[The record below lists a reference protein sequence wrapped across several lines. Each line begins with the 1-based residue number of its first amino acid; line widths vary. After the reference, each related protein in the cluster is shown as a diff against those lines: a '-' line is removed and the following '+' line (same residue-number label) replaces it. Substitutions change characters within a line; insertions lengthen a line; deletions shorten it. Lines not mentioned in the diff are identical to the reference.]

1 MNAAINRAVPV
12 VIDGEEFEMLLTT
25 KAAADIDRELG
36 GFDEIA
42 AVVDGED
49 RTASVAM
56 ASKLIA
62 LLCNA
67 GTERYNYRH
76 RDGKNGML
84 DAPRRMIDAEE
95 IGIVTTPGEME
106 ELLHSAVEAVK
117 RGRTTYIESE
127 KNPGDEKN

>member
-1 MNAAINRAVPV
+1 MNAAINRAVSV

-25 KAAADIDRELG
+25 KAAADVDREFG

-49 RTASVAM
+49 RGASVAM

-76 RDGKNGML
+76 RETPRTML
-84 DAPRRMIDAEE
+84 EPEE
-95 IGIVTTPGEME
+95 IEIFTTPGEMA
-106 ELLHSAVEAVK
+106 ELMHSAVEAVK

>member
-25 KAAADIDRELG
+25 RAAADVDREFG

-49 RTASVAM
+49 RVASVGM

-67 GTERYNYRH
+67 GSERYNYRH
-76 RDGKNGML
+76 RDT
-84 DAPRRMIDAEE
+84 PRRMIDAEE
-95 IGIVTTPGEME
+95 IGIVTTPGEMA
-106 ELLHSAVEAVK
+106 ELMHSAVEAVK

>member
-1 MNAAINRAVPV
+1 MNAAINRAVSV
-12 VIDGEEFEMLLTT
+12 VIDGEEFEMILTT
-25 KAAADIDRELG
+25 KAAANVDREFG

-49 RTASVAM
+49 RGASVAM

-76 RDGKNGML
+76 RET
-84 DAPRRMIDAEE
+84 PRRMLEPEE
-95 IGIVTTPGEME
+95 IEILTTPGEMA
-106 ELLHSAVEAVK
+106 ELLGSAVEAVR
-117 RGRTTYIESE
+117 RGRQTYIESE
-127 KNPGDEKN
+127 KSPGESKN

>member
-1 MNAAINRAVPV
+1 MNAAINRAVSV

-25 KAAADIDRELG
+25 KAAADVDREFG

-49 RTASVAM
+49 RGASVAM

-76 RDGKNGML
+76 RET
-84 DAPRRMIDAEE
+84 PRRMLEPEE
-95 IGIVTTPGEME
+95 IEILTTPGEMA
-106 ELLHSAVEAVK
+106 ELLGSAVEAVR
-117 RGRTTYIESE
+117 RGRQTYIESE
-127 KNPGDEKN
+127 KSPGESKN

>member
-1 MNAAINRAVPV
+1 MNAAINRAVSV
-12 VIDGEEFEMLLTT
+12 VIDGEDFEMLLTT
-25 KAAADIDRELG
+25 KAAAEIDREFG

-49 RTASVAM
+49 SVERVAM

-76 RDGKNGML
+76 RGSKNGML
-84 DAPRRMIDAEE
+84 DAPRRMLDAEE
-95 IGIVTTPGEME
+95 IGIVTTPGEMA
-106 ELLHSAVEAVK
+106 ELMHAVVEAVK
-117 RGRTTYIESE
+117 RGRTTHIESE
-127 KNPGDEKN
+127 KSPGDEKN

>member
-1 MNAAINRAVPV
+1 MNAAINRAVSV
-12 VIDGEEFEMLLTT
+12 VIDGEEFEMILTT
-25 KAAADIDRELG
+25 KAAADVDREFG

-49 RTASVAM
+49 RGASVAM

-76 RDGKNGML
+76 RET
-84 DAPRRMIDAEE
+84 PRRMLEPEE
-95 IGIVTTPGEME
+95 IEILTTPGEMA
-106 ELLHSAVEAVK
+106 ELLGSAVEAVG
-117 RGRTTYIESE
+117 RGRQTYIESE
-127 KNPGDEKN
+127 KSPGESKN

>member
-1 MNAAINRAVPV
+1 MNAAINRAVSV
-12 VIDGEEFEMLLTT
+12 VIDGEDFEMLLTT
-25 KAAADIDRELG
+25 RAAADIDREFG

-56 ASKLIA
+56 ASKLVA

-76 RDGKNGML
+76 RDT
-84 DAPRRMIDAEE
+84 PRRMIDAEE
-95 IGIVTTPGEME
+95 IGIVTTPGEMA

>member
-1 MNAAINRAVPV
+1 MNAAINRAVSV

-25 KAAADIDRELG
+25 KAAADIDREFG

-49 RTASVAM
+49 RVASVAM

-62 LLCNA
+62 LMCNA

-76 RDGKNGML
+76 K
-84 DAPRRMIDAEE
+84 DAPRRMLDAEE
-95 IGIVTTPGEME
+95 IGIVTTPGEMA
-106 ELLHSAVEAVK
+106 ELMHAVVEAVK
-117 RGRTTYIESE
+117 RGRTTHIESE
-127 KNPGDEKN
+127 KSPGDEKN

>member
-1 MNAAINRAVPV
+1 MNAAINRAVSV
-12 VIDGEEFEMLLTT
+12 VIDGEDFEMLLTT
-25 KAAADIDRELG
+25 KAAADVDREFG

-49 RTASVAM
+49 RGASVAM
-56 ASKLIA
+56 ASKLVA

-67 GTERYNYRH
+67 GSERYNYRH
-76 RDGKNGML
+76 RDT
-84 DAPRRMIDAEE
+84 PRRMIDAEE
-95 IGIVTTPGEME
+95 IGIVTTPGEMA
-106 ELLHSAVEAVK
+106 ELMHSAVEAVK

>member
-1 MNAAINRAVPV
+1 MNAAINRAVSV
-12 VIDGEEFEMLLTT
+12 VIDGEDFEMLLTT
-25 KAAADIDRELG
+25 KAAADVDREFG

-49 RTASVAM
+49 RGASVAM

-76 RDGKNGML
+76 K
-84 DAPRRMIDAEE
+84 DAPRRMLDAEE
-95 IGIVTTPGEME
+95 IGIVTTPGEMA
-106 ELLHSAVEAVK
+106 ELMHAVVEAVK
-117 RGRTTYIESE
+117 RGRTTHIESE
-127 KNPGDEKN
+127 KSPGDEKN

>member
-1 MNAAINRAVPV
+1 MNAAINRAVSV
-12 VIDGEEFEMLLTT
+12 VIDGEEFEMILTT
-25 KAAADIDRELG
+25 KAAADVDREFG

-49 RTASVAM
+49 RGASVAM

-76 RDGKNGML
+76 RET
-84 DAPRRMIDAEE
+84 PRRMLEPEE
-95 IGIVTTPGEME
+95 IEILTTPGEMA
-106 ELLHSAVEAVK
+106 ELLGSAVEAVR
-117 RGRTTYIESE
+117 RGRQTYIESE
-127 KNPGDEKN
+127 KSPGESKN

>member
-12 VIDGEEFEMLLTT
+12 VIDGEDFEMLLTT
-25 KAAADIDRELG
+25 KAAADIDREFG

-49 RTASVAM
+49 RVASVAM
-56 ASKLIA
+56 ASKLVA

-76 RDGKNGML
+76 RDT
-84 DAPRRMIDAEE
+84 PRRMIEAEE
-95 IGIVTTPGEME
+95 IEIVTTPGEMA
-106 ELLHSAVEAVK
+106 ELMHSAVEAVK

>member
-1 MNAAINRAVPV
+1 MNVAINRAVSV
-12 VIDGEEFEMLLTT
+12 VIDGEDFEMLLTT
-25 KAAADIDRELG
+25 KAAADIDREFG

-49 RTASVAM
+49 RVASVAM
-56 ASKLIA
+56 ASKLVA

-76 RDGKNGML
+76 RDT
-84 DAPRRMIDAEE
+84 PRRMIEAEE
-95 IGIVTTPGEME
+95 IEIVTTPGEMA
-106 ELLHSAVEAVK
+106 ELMHSAVEAVK

>member
-1 MNAAINRAVPV
+1 MNAAINRAVSV
-12 VIDGEEFEMLLTT
+12 VIDGEDYEMLLTT
-25 KAAADIDRELG
+25 KAAADVDREFG

-49 RTASVAM
+49 RGASVAM

-76 RDGKNGML
+76 K
-84 DAPRRMIDAEE
+84 DAPRRMIEAEE
-95 IGIVTTPGEME
+95 IEILTTPGEMA
-106 ELLHSAVEAVK
+106 ELLGSAVEAVR
-117 RGRTTYIESE
+117 RGRQTYIESE
-127 KNPGDEKN
+127 KSPGETKN

>member
-1 MNAAINRAVPV
+1 MNAAINRAVSV

-25 KAAADIDRELG
+25 KAAVDIDSEFG
-36 GFDEIA
+36 GFDGIA

-49 RTASVAM
+49 RVASVGM

-67 GTERYNYRH
+67 GSERYNYRH
-76 RDGKNGML
+76 RDT
-84 DAPRRMIDAEE
+84 PRRMIDAEE
-95 IGIVTTPGEME
+95 IGIVTTPGEMA
-106 ELLHSAVEAVK
+106 ELMHSAVEAVK

>member
-1 MNAAINRAVPV
+1 MNAAINRAVAV

-25 KAAADIDRELG
+25 RAAADIDREFG

-49 RTASVAM
+49 RAASVAM
-56 ASKLIA
+56 ASKLVA

-67 GTERYNYRH
+67 GSERYNYRH
-76 RDGKNGML
+76 RDT
-84 DAPRRMIDAEE
+84 PRRMIDTEE
-95 IGIVTTPGEME
+95 ISIVTTPGEMA
-106 ELLHSAVEAVK
+106 ELMHAAVEAVK

>member
-1 MNAAINRAVPV
+1 MNAAINRAVSV

-25 KAAADIDRELG
+25 KAAADIDREFG

-49 RTASVAM
+49 RGASVAM

-76 RDGKNGML
+76 RDT
-84 DAPRRMIDAEE
+84 PRRMLEAEE
-95 IGIVTTPGEME
+95 IEILTTPGEMA
-106 ELLHSAVEAVK
+106 ELLGSAVEAVR
-117 RGRTTYIESE
+117 RGRQTYIESE
-127 KNPGDEKN
+127 KSPGETKN

>member
-1 MNAAINRAVPV
+1 MNAAINRAVSV

-25 KAAADIDRELG
+25 KAAADIDREFG

-49 RTASVAM
+49 RVASVAM
-56 ASKLIA
+56 ASKLVA

-76 RDGKNGML
+76 RDT
-84 DAPRRMIDAEE
+84 PRRMIEAEE
-95 IGIVTTPGEME
+95 IEIVTTPGEMA
-106 ELLHSAVEAVK
+106 ELMHSAVEAVK

>member
-25 KAAADIDRELG
+25 KAAADIDREFG

-49 RTASVAM
+49 RGASVAM
-56 ASKLIA
+56 ASKLVA

-76 RDGKNGML
+76 RET
-84 DAPRRMIDAEE
+84 PRRMLEPEGIE
-95 IGIVTTPGEME
+95 ILTTPGEMA
-106 ELLHSAVEAVK
+106 ELLGSAVEAVR
-117 RGRTTYIESE
+117 RGRQTYIESE
-127 KNPGDEKN
+127 KSPGETKN